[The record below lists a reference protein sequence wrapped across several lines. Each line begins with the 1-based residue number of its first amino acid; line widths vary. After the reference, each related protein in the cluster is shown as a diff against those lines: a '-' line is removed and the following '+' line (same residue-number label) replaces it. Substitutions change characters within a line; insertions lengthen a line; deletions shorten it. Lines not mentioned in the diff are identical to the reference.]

1 LGGIDGRY
9 EWTFAVI
16 AVCDSAEDDV
26 LFDLFNGLKSK
37 IPEDMRIKLPNCP
50 AVHEISVAAAAREIS
65 KLQTIDYF
73 RKMLQST
80 SSSRDAETIQELKK
94 VLSPDVVATGT
105 LAVVQ
110 DFIRRSSLD
119 FQISLLHRLEEV
131 NSPGSCLT
139 KVIISDGEY
148 G

>member
-1 LGGIDGRY
+1 
-9 EWTFAVI
+9 
-16 AVCDSAEDDV
+16 
-26 LFDLFNGLKSK
+26 
-37 IPEDMRIKLPNCP
+37 MRIKLPNCP

-73 RKMLQST
+73 RKMLQSS

-110 DFIRRSSLD
+110 DFIRGSSLD
-119 FQISLLHRLEEV
+119 FQISLLDRLEEV
-131 NSPGSCLT
+131 TSPGFFLT
-139 KVIISDGEY
+139 KVIISNGEY